1 MSNPAAQS
9 NGLGLRREMGLF
21 PALTSNMLNM
31 VGVGP
36 FLTIP
41 LILASM
47 GGPQALMGWILG
59 AIIAACDGLVWAEL
73 GAAMPGSGGS
83 YDYLQQ
89 GFGPQSLGR
98 LMGFLFLWQ
107 VMISAPLTAAS
118 GSVGFADYAR
128 YLIPSLTPPEQKL
141 IAIAVCLLATI
152 LLYRDIRSIGKIS
165 AILWIGLI
173 AAMGIIIWGGAR
185 HFQASTAFAF
195 PADAFRLSPSFF
207 VGLGG
212 ATLISMYDYS
222 GYFNVCLIGG
232 EIKNPTV
239 NIPRIVLLSIGIL
252 AVLYLAMSFSIVGVL
267 PWQQAIH
274 STAIVSDF
282 MERLYGAKAAALMT
296 GLILWV
302 AFASVFCVL
311 LGYSRV
317 PYAAAAEG
325 HFFRAFGRVHP
336 KRHFPSFS
344 VVFMGVMSA
353 AACLLPLET
362 IIKALIVIQIVTQF
376 AAQCIAVVLIRRLRK
391 DIRRPFS
398 MPLYPVPVLIALA
411 GWIFILLTSGG
422 IYIAAGVAAV
432 LFGIAAYLWRAR
444 QISQWPWEHRKT
456 GLARMS

>member
-1 MSNPAAQS
+1 
-9 NGLGLRREMGLF
+9 MGLF

-36 FLTIP
+36 FITIP
-41 LILASM
+41 LILSAM
-47 GGPQALMGWILG
+47 GGPQALLGWVLG
-59 AIIAACDGLVWAEL
+59 AIIAASDGLVWAEL

-89 GFGPQSLGR
+89 AFGPRSLGR

-128 YLIPSLTPPEQKL
+128 YLAPSLTPVEQKL
-141 IAIAVCLLATI
+141 IAIGVCLLATI

-165 AILWIGLI
+165 AVLWIGLI
-173 AAMGIIIWGGAR
+173 AAMGIIIWGGAG
-185 HFQASTAFAF
+185 HFQASIAFNF
-195 PADAFRLSPSFF
+195 PAGAFHLSPAFF
-207 VGLGG
+207 MGLGG
-212 ATLISMYDYS
+212 ATLISMYDFS

-232 EIKNPTV
+232 EIKNPSV
-239 NIPRIVLLSIGIL
+239 NIPRVVLLSIGIL
-252 AVLYLAMSFSIVGVL
+252 AVLYLAMSFSIIGVL
-267 PWQQAIH
+267 PWQEAIH

-282 MERLYGAKAAALMT
+282 MERLYGANAAALMT

-311 LGYSRV
+311 LGYTRV

-325 HFFRAFGRVHP
+325 HFFSAFARVHP
-336 KRHFPSFS
+336 KRRFPSFS
-344 VVFMGVMSA
+344 VVFMGLMSA

-362 IIKALIVIQIVTQF
+362 LIKALIIIQIVTQF
-376 AAQCIAVVLIRRLRK
+376 AAQCIAVILIRRVRK
-391 DIRRPFS
+391 HIRRPFS

-411 GWIFILLTSGG
+411 GWIFILVSSGRIYVISG
-422 IYIAAGVAAV
+422 IGVV
-432 LFGIAAYLWRAR
+432 LLGIVAYLWRAR
-444 QISQWPWEHRKT
+444 QIAQWPWEKAGAEVTRQT
-456 GLARMS
+456 GPAL